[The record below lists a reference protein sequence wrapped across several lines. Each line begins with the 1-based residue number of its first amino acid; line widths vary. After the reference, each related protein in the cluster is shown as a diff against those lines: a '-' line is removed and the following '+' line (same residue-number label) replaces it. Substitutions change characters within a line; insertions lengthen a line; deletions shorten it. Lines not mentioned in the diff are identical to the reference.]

1 MKSYTMALVDL
12 VSVKLEAFETRM
24 EDKLRPLFV
33 ELRLDRSPSSR
44 RSQYSESLDRKENPS
59 ERGEHAMDSSYPPTM
74 LSTSMLPFPYLD
86 KMFGIRTDASG
97 VGTGA
102 TLMQDSRPVVYI
114 KALPSLHTRLLSYNE
129 EILIATEFEA
139 WLTLKNN

>member
-1 MKSYTMALVDL
+1 MVTTAQGIPIHYNEIIIPLTMEKDALL
-12 VSVKLEAFETRM
+12 W
-24 EDKLRPLFV
+24 
-33 ELRLDRSPSSR
+33 PSKTSG
-44 RSQYSESLDRKENPS
+44 PT
-59 ERGEHAMDSSYPPTM
+59 ATM